1 MYTQRSESRLCA
13 LHNAVELMFQ
23 QQRIG
28 FAISQVAIAR
38 CCDTL
43 SSATLSECY
52 LAKLN
57 ILERNLR
64 TVNISNTWTLP
75 QEGFSVF
82 YRYFRDKI
90 SWFEADAVCQFH
102 HANLVTVDNGVQF
115 DATRAFLKEL
125 DVTSAVWIGLMRP
138 ENSARFTWTSSKALD
153 PSSGYWAEAIPAME
167 QPLCAVVDPV
177 RDFRWH
183 ALRCGGPETAA
194 FLCELPVPA
203 WAVDCTVTSIPSLT
217 VQYMSDSGTVQ
228 LSRDC
233 GESGTKH
240 ISCQGKQDRDSII
253 EQLQCS
259 DEEDLASV
267 LATENNNQLLLVP
280 NGEGGSTASSTRRP
294 QPILEHDILTVVSRN
309 DEDSNNKIEVNPN
322 QIEDTVK
329 NVINK
334 FNLQDLMRSEQAA
347 LHSEE
352 VDGTDR
358 DVHSPRKSGY
368 GKKYSPLYEKKHHY
382 AKKPANGSDRNESAD
397 EEDEEDEPMLGDQP
411 MQDETET
418 QPIDIIQQAVKPTA
432 DGDYTDPA
440 IVGSSTKVTNME
452 GTSGASE
459 VTSSNPVTT
468 PDSRLRRGT
477 DSDADETDG
486 SMRTTEALPGTT
498 LSDVTEMTT
507 TTTVVP
513 TLAPTTLPVTT
524 VTSLPPALL
533 TTRTTA
539 ASHVL
544 PTTPKKEVITGDHF
558 IPPMLLVKARFI
570 SARPHTE
577 APPTT
582 MLPTAPSTSVATEAC
597 VTDTTPTVLTT
608 SDLTPVGEQQKT
620 SEQTSAPVES
630 LSKEVN
636 VGSSHVELSSASP
649 MSTAATGTHMPPE
662 LLAVQTQH
670 QETSQHVTSSN
681 DVKTSHSA
689 SDSGTKP
696 TVVAASNEHEEIN
709 ALPQSAA
716 LVSSIQL
723 TLHSDSVTT
732 TVAPE
737 QVTTA
742 IETSVAPKMTSDS
755 DTTTGTEELEGS
767 TTAVSTDELSG
778 SSESSTAASLST
790 TMQASTVTPQHEL
803 ETTFS
808 TGVPKTTQGEID
820 QHPLASMSPLTSLT
834 SSLND
839 IPSEL
844 PQNEPIST
852 GEHLSEQDHAANHSG
867 EELYDDEQLHA
878 ELHNSFSNVEN
889 YQPYKP
895 NRHRALTKPE
905 VHNNHGAYIKKIL
918 G

>member
-1 MYTQRSESRLCA
+1 MAKLLLSFALAILTVGSIDSVESRA
-13 LHNAVELMFQ
+13 
-23 QQRIG
+23 
-28 FAISQVAIAR
+28 
-38 CCDTL
+38 
-43 SSATLSECY
+43 
-52 LAKLN
+52 
-57 ILERNLR
+57 
-64 TVNISNTWTLP
+64 VNISNTWTLP

-194 FLCELPVPA
+194 FLCELPVPT

-267 LATENNNQLLLVP
+267 LATENNNQLPGV
-280 NGEGGSTASSTRRP
+280 ESAATASSTRRP
-294 QPILEHDILTVVSRN
+294 QQQPILEHDILTVVSNN
-309 DEDSNNKIEVNPN
+309 DEESNNKIEVNPN

-347 LHSEE
+347 ALHSEE
-352 VDGTDR
+352 VDGHGAES
-358 DVHSPRKSGY
+358 VRKSGY
-368 GKKYSPLYEKKHHY
+368 AKKYSPLYEKKNHY
-382 AKKPANGSDRNESAD
+382 AKKNVNGSERNESAD
-397 EEDEEDEPMLGDQP
+397 EEEEDEDEPMLGDQP
-411 MQDETET
+411 LPDETET
-418 QPIDIIQQAVKPTA
+418 QPIDIIQQAVKPTS
-432 DGDYTDPA
+432 DGDYADSAVVSGGVKIGNEEPA
-440 IVGSSTKVTNME
+440 GVVGVTTPE
-452 GTSGASE
+452 TG
-459 VTSSNPVTT
+459 TT

-477 DSDADETDG
+477 DSDREEDTVTK
-486 SMRTTEALPGTT
+486 MTEPVSSSSTASG
-498 LSDVTEMTT
+498 VTEVTT
-507 TTTVVP
+507 TSSTA
-513 TLAPTTLPVTT
+513 APTAVPSLSPT
-524 VTSLPPALL
+524 VTSTPAALL

-539 ASHVL
+539 ASHIL

-570 SARPHTE
+570 SARPQTE

-582 MLPTAPSTSVATEAC
+582 VLPTASSTSLPVDLD
-597 VTDTTPTVLTT
+597 VSDPTITGLV
-608 SDLTPVGEQQKT
+608 T
-620 SEQTSAPVES
+620 SELS
-630 LSKEVN
+630 LTEDETKLEPSP
-636 VGSSHVELSSASP
+636 SSASIATESAAETTPIASTDAHHVVQVVFESSESGRSESAGSLTITTRPFSAVDTTHAP
-649 MSTAATGTHMPPE
+649 MVVDP
-662 LLAVQTQH
+662 
-670 QETSQHVTSSN
+670 
-681 DVKTSHSA
+681 SA
-689 SDSGTKP
+689 
-696 TVVAASNEHEEIN
+696 
-709 ALPQSAA
+709 PQSAA
-716 LVSSIQL
+716 LVATIQL
-723 TLHSDSVTT
+723 TQYSDSITSTAVPELDTIVHSSAAPKMSFTSSTEDLDIT

-737 QVTTA
+737 TVEANVSSKTNPSVSPPATVAPSTMVSTPDQEFFSSSSDPNTTPGVEDSSSHDVTTA
-742 IETSVAPKMTSDS
+742 MPSTSPK
-755 DTTTGTEELEGS
+755 LE
-767 TTAVSTDELSG
+767 
-778 SSESSTAASLST
+778 
-790 TMQASTVTPQHEL
+790 
-803 ETTFS
+803 
-808 TGVPKTTQGEID
+808 
-820 QHPLASMSPLTSLT
+820 
-834 SSLND
+834 
-839 IPSEL
+839 PSEQ
-844 PQNEPIST
+844 PA
-852 GEHLSEQDHAANHSG
+852 GEASGVKQQMDGIEDHHNDRTHEEHEEEEDEHEEHS
-867 EELYDDEQLHA
+867 